1 MVTKAALFSVLCLVG
16 FPGLVPVFA
25 QDTLPTP
32 AVQLEDVALDPIAAW
47 KADPTLIF
55 DAGDVDLG
63 AFQWIA
69 RPVIVFAESPND
81 PAFIEQLDLL
91 GERPDDLVERDV
103 VVITDT
109 DPGTLSDIRRR
120 LRPRGFQLVL
130 IGKDGDINLR
140 KPFPWHVREIT
151 RIIDKMPMRQREIR
165 DGG

>member
-1 MVTKAALFSVLCLVG
+1 MTTKPALFSALCLIVIS
-16 FPGLVPVFA
+16 GLVPVFA
-25 QDTLPTP
+25 QDTAPTP
-32 AVQLEDVALDPIAAW
+32 AVQSEDIALDPLAAW
-47 KADPTLIF
+47 IADPTLIF
-55 DAGDVDLG
+55 DAGDVDLSE
-63 AFQWIA
+63 FQWVA
-69 RPVIVFAESPND
+69 RPVIVFADTPND

-91 GERPDDLVERDV
+91 GDRPDDLVERDV

-165 DGG
+165 EGG